1 MTDLPGAPAADLADA
16 QILENSTG
24 IEADD
29 MYRMSLEFCLQHGT
43 HQLCLNG
50 HRLMHAL
57 LHRTC
62 RSLPEWSECVM
73 QPDEGYR
80 LPCKTVRAQ
89 LGLEKT
95 KGNRELHEG
104 VEALASAGI
113 FEFLCFL
120 HGNEW
125 ISWRFDDDVLALLL
139 EQHVYGL
146 FDASALSLLKKPIDF
161 QVFNHVSVRR
171 RMRKARFTLSVAD
184 VAFWIG
190 QDLPSW
196 SKISAP
202 FIEALRKSCEIYG
215 LTACVMLSCWG
226 YTRGIDTVEIR
237 LRHKGGFWSPGTLAK
252 GDPFVARCIVI
263 DSSGHRTVRPVN
275 LEAFLNKLKSVS
287 WDLRQLK

>member
-1 MTDLPGAPAADLADA
+1 MTDLPSAPAADQADA

-24 IEADD
+24 IDADD
-29 MYRMSLEFCLQHGT
+29 MYRMSLEFCLQLGA

-62 RSLPEWSECVM
+62 RSLPEWSECVT
-73 QPDEGYR
+73 QPDDGYR
-80 LPCKTVRAQ
+80 MPCKTVRAQ

-113 FEFLCFL
+113 FEILCFL

-146 FDASALSLLKKPIDF
+146 LDASGLSLLKKPVDF
-161 QVFNHVSVRR
+161 QLFNHVSVRR
-171 RMRKARFTLSVAD
+171 RMRKARFTISVPD
-184 VAFWIG
+184 VAYWIG
-190 QDLPSW
+190 QEQPSW
-196 SKISAP
+196 SNVSSP
-202 FIEALRKSCEIYG
+202 FVEALRKSCEIYS
-215 LTACVMLSCWG
+215 LTACIMLRCSG
-226 YTRGIDTVEIR
+226 HSRGIDTIEVR
-237 LRHKGGFWSPGTLAK
+237 LRRRGGLWSPATLAQ
-252 GDPFVARCIVI
+252 GGPSVAKCIVM
-263 DSSGHRTVRPVN
+263 DSSGHRTLRPVD
-275 LEAFLNKLKSVS
+275 LEAFLDRLKSVR
-287 WDLRQLK
+287 WDLRRVQ